1 MSALTSAI
9 SKSFNSRA
17 NRRDLISAL
26 EIIGFSPIEATNS
39 IDILEVT
46 MISKLVTVEQS
57 RFSQCLSRLHID
69 NERKMYLTSS
79 FNTFKRYYISK
90 NKCSSSFSGCDS
102 ETFTYEFDISST
114 GSYTRDLYQARKK
127 TRVLPTSMFKSPI
140 LLATS
145 HHRWGTS
152 VMLQNRRIIGLPR
165 DRRIIGLP

>member
-1 MSALTSAI
+1 MQI
-9 SKSFNSRA
+9 E
-17 NRRDLISAL
+17 
-26 EIIGFSPIEATNS
+26 EIFLPIETNNS

-46 MISKLVTVEQS
+46 KISKLVTVEQS

-102 ETFTYEFDISST
+102 ETFTYEFDISSYNEDIHRR
-114 GSYTRDLYQARKK
+114 YTRDLYQARKK